1 MNYTSTKTDP
11 LKAIIVG
18 VHLNQDDHFAYSMK
32 ELSNLAKAD
41 NIKVMAELDQNLDTF
56 NSKTYLGKGK
66 INEIIDLN
74 KQNNLDLLITN
85 DELTGSQ
92 IRNIEK
98 ITDLKV
104 LDRTSLILDI
114 FAQRAKSHQAKIQ
127 IQIAQLQYQLPRLR
141 NFNDLQKDQQKGI
154 GVNRG
159 SGETQLELNR
169 RNIQKKI
176 SHLKEELNNL
186 DKINQTKQTK
196 RNKNNIPSVALVGY
210 TNSGKS
216 TTLNQIIKLFND
228 SNNQKKVFE
237 KNMLFATLDTSVRR
251 ISLNN
256 NNDFILSDTV
266 GFISKLPHNLI
277 EAFKSTLSE
286 AVNADLLIQVVDYSD
301 PNFESMIDITNKVLQ
316 SININKK
323 PMIIALN
330 KADLVKETYPVT
342 EGNQIIYSAKDEK
355 SIKLLVKTIE
365 NNLFKNKVNTT
376 LLIPFDKGN
385 ILNFLKENESVNNIK
400 YINTGIKI
408 SAKLR
413 PESVNKFK
421 DYIISKK

>member
-41 NIKVMAELDQNLDTF
+41 NIKVVAELDQNLDTF

-176 SHLKEELNNL
+176 NHLKEELNNL
-186 DKINQTKQTK
+186 DKINQTKQTR

-277 EAFKSTLSE
+277 DAFKSTLSE

>member
-56 NSKTYLGKGK
+56 NSKTYLSKGK

-286 AVNADLLIQVVDYSD
+286 AINADLLIQVVDYSD

-330 KADLVKETYPVT
+330 KADLVKETYPAT

-413 PESVNKFK
+413 PESVNKFQ

>member
-41 NIKVMAELDQNLDTF
+41 NIKVVAELDQNLDTF

-176 SHLKEELNNL
+176 NHLKEELNNL
-186 DKINQTKQTK
+186 DKINQTKQTR

-228 SNNQKKVFE
+228 SNNQKKYL
-237 KNMLFATLDTSVRR
+237 KKICYS
-251 ISLNN
+251 
-256 NNDFILSDTV
+256 
-266 GFISKLPHNLI
+266 PH
-277 EAFKSTLSE
+277 
-286 AVNADLLIQVVDYSD
+286 
-301 PNFESMIDITNKVLQ
+301 
-316 SININKK
+316 
-323 PMIIALN
+323 
-330 KADLVKETYPVT
+330 
-342 EGNQIIYSAKDEK
+342 
-355 SIKLLVKTIE
+355 
-365 NNLFKNKVNTT
+365 
-376 LLIPFDKGN
+376 
-385 ILNFLKENESVNNIK
+385 
-400 YINTGIKI
+400 
-408 SAKLR
+408 
-413 PESVNKFK
+413 
-421 DYIISKK
+421 

>member
-18 VHLNQDDHFAYSMK
+18 VHLSQDDHFAYSMK

-413 PESVNKFK
+413 PESVNKFQ

>member
-18 VHLNQDDHFAYSMK
+18 VHLSQDDHFAYSMK

-228 SNNQKKVFE
+228 SKNQKKVFE

-330 KADLVKETYPVT
+330 KVDLVKETYPVT

-413 PESVNKFK
+413 PESVNKFQ

>member
-127 IQIAQLQYQLPRLR
+127 IQIAQLQYQLPRLH

-176 SHLKEELNNL
+176 NHLKEELNNL

-216 TTLNQIIKLFND
+216 TTLNQIIKLFNA

-355 SIKLLVKTIE
+355 SIKLLVQTIE
-365 NNLFKNKVNTT
+365 NNLFKNRVNTT

-413 PESVNKFK
+413 PESVNKFQ

>member
-330 KADLVKETYPVT
+330 KADLVKETYPAT

-355 SIKLLVKTIE
+355 SIKLLVQTIE

>member
-1 MNYTSTKTDP
+1 
-11 LKAIIVG
+11 
-18 VHLNQDDHFAYSMK
+18 
-32 ELSNLAKAD
+32 
-41 NIKVMAELDQNLDTF
+41 
-56 NSKTYLGKGK
+56 
-66 INEIIDLN
+66 
-74 KQNNLDLLITN
+74 
-85 DELTGSQ
+85 
-92 IRNIEK
+92 
-98 ITDLKV
+98 
-104 LDRTSLILDI
+104 
-114 FAQRAKSHQAKIQ
+114 
-127 IQIAQLQYQLPRLR
+127 
-141 NFNDLQKDQQKGI
+141 
-154 GVNRG
+154 
-159 SGETQLELNR
+159 
-169 RNIQKKI
+169 
-176 SHLKEELNNL
+176 
-186 DKINQTKQTK
+186 
-196 RNKNNIPSVALVGY
+196 
-210 TNSGKS
+210 
-216 TTLNQIIKLFND
+216 
-228 SNNQKKVFE
+228 
-237 KNMLFATLDTSVRR
+237 MLFATLDTSVRR

-277 EAFKSTLSE
+277 DAFKSTLSE

>member
-342 EGNQIIYSAKDEK
+342 EGNQIIYSAQDEK

>member
-330 KADLVKETYPVT
+330 KADLVKETYPAT

-421 DYIISKK
+421 DYIIYKK

>member
-413 PESVNKFK
+413 PESVNKFQ

>member
-286 AVNADLLIQVVDYSD
+286 AINADLLIQVVDYSD

-330 KADLVKETYPVT
+330 KADLVKETYPAT

-413 PESVNKFK
+413 PESVNKFQ

>member
-186 DKINQTKQTK
+186 EKINQTKQTK

-330 KADLVKETYPVT
+330 KADLVKETYPAT

-355 SIKLLVKTIE
+355 SIKLLVQTIE